1 MYVFLIFCSQI
12 LLDMF
17 SQDLDEVKRLL
28 DDQIARSKTPL
39 GPLLNK
45 NMPRVAGSL
54 KWSHQLRERVASS
67 MERLRTLD
75 KE

>member
-1 MYVFLIFCSQI
+1 MY
-12 LLDMF
+12 
-17 SQDLDEVKRLL
+17 SQDLDEAKLLL
-28 DDQIARSKTPL
+28 DRQIARSRTAL

-54 KWSHQLRERVASS
+54 NWSQQLRERVVGG
-67 MERLRTLD
+67 MERLKALD

>member
-1 MYVFLIFCSQI
+1 MYFCVYYSQI
-12 LLDMF
+12 LLDMY

-54 KWSHQLRERVASS
+54 KWSHQLRERVANG